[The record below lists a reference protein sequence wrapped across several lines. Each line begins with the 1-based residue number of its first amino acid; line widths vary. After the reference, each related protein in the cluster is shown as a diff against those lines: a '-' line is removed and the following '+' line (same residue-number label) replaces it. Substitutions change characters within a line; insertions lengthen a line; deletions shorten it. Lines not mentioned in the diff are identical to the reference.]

1 MSEGI
6 DSINEWMVGYSERYV
21 FQFLH
26 YNCIPSI
33 LIYFGSETE
42 REKRIE
48 RMMDELHP
56 QPQHSTANKN

>member
-42 REKRIE
+42 REK
-48 RMMDELHP
+48 
-56 QPQHSTANKN
+56 